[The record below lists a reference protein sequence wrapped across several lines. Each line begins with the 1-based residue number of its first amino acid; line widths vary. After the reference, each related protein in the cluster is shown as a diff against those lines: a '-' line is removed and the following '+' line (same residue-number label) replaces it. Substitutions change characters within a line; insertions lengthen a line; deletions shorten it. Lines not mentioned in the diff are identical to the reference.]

1 MICMAD
7 KEMFNINITVNGV
20 RMPLH
25 ISRDDEVI
33 YRNAEKLFNKY
44 FRQYSE
50 VYSQRSME
58 EILTLVAYQFAY
70 IVSKQSMNQDVEPLA
85 EKIQQLNNQLR
96 ELMPE

>member
-1 MICMAD
+1 MICMAE

-25 ISRDDEVI
+25 ISREDEVI

-58 EILTLVAYQFAY
+58 EILTLVAFQFAY
-70 IVSKQSMNQDVEPLA
+70 IVSKQGMNQDVQPLA
-85 EKIQQLNNQLR
+85 DKIQQLNSQLK
-96 ELMPE
+96 ELMPD

>member
-1 MICMAD
+1 
-7 KEMFNINITVNGV
+7 MFHINITVNGV

-25 ISRDDEVI
+25 ISREDEVI

-58 EILTLVAYQFAY
+58 EILTLVAFQFAS
-70 IVSKQSMNQDVEPLA
+70 IVSKQSMNQDVKPLA
-85 EKIQQLNNQLR
+85 EKIHELNMQLK
-96 ELMPE
+96 ELMPD

>member
-1 MICMAD
+1 MICMAE

-25 ISRDDEVI
+25 ISREDEVI

-58 EILTLVAYQFAY
+58 EILTLVAFQFAY
-70 IVSKQSMNQDVEPLA
+70 IVSKQGMNQDVQPLA
-85 EKIQQLNNQLR
+85 DKIQQLKNQLK
-96 ELMPE
+96 ELMPV

>member
-1 MICMAD
+1 MICMAE

-25 ISRDDEVI
+25 ISREDEVI

-58 EILTLVAYQFAY
+58 EILTLVAFQFAY
-70 IVSKQSMNQDVEPLA
+70 IVSKQGMNQDVQPLA
-85 EKIQQLNNQLR
+85 DKIQQLNNQLK
-96 ELMPE
+96 ELMPD

>member
-1 MICMAD
+1 MAE

-25 ISRDDEVI
+25 ISREDEVI

-58 EILTLVAYQFAY
+58 EILTLVAFQFAY
-70 IVSKQSMNQDVEPLA
+70 IVSKQGMNQDVQPLA
-85 EKIQQLNNQLR
+85 DKIQQLNNQLK
-96 ELMPE
+96 ELMPV

>member
-1 MICMAD
+1 
-7 KEMFNINITVNGV
+7 MFNINITVNGV

-25 ISRDDEVI
+25 ISREDEVI

-58 EILTLVAYQFAY
+58 EILTLVAFQFAY
-70 IVSKQSMNQDVEPLA
+70 IVSKQGMNQDVQPLA
-85 EKIQQLNNQLR
+85 DKIQQLNNQLK
-96 ELMPE
+96 ELMPD

>member
-1 MICMAD
+1 MCMAEED
-7 KEMFNINITVNGV
+7 MFNINITVNGV

-25 ISRDDEVI
+25 ISREDEVI
-33 YRNAEKLFNKY
+33 YRNAEKLFNRF

-70 IVSKQSMNQDVEPLA
+70 IVSKQGMNQDVGPLA
-85 EKIQQLNNQLR
+85 EKIQQLNKQLK

>member
-1 MICMAD
+1 MICMAE

-25 ISRDDEVI
+25 ISREDEVI

-58 EILTLVAYQFAY
+58 EILTLVAFQFAY
-70 IVSKQSMNQDVEPLA
+70 IVSKQGMNQDVQPLA
-85 EKIQQLNNQLR
+85 DKIQQLNNQLK
-96 ELMPE
+96 ELMPV